1 MNGQGR
7 SHGRSWEG
15 ICPPTWVPGPPTGE
29 PGPVNQNE
37 FFPTKGLFLRTEILL
52 GFISCPCGWSHTIPQ
67 EKKLD
72 VEVLG
77 CGGYIWSAVVR
88 PVGRTAK
95 FSEITFEAAYGREIN
110 IQFSGNNSVGY
121 SCSQHANCMLPQ
133 VLRHLW
139 HCVV

>member
-1 MNGQGR
+1 MGGPGR
-7 SHGRSWEG
+7 AYAHPLGSQAYRLGSQAQPIRTRFS
-15 ICPPTWVPGPPTGE
+15 P
-29 PGPVNQNE
+29 QKA
-37 FFPTKGLFLRTEILL
+37 FFRTEILL

-77 CGGYIWSAVVR
+77 CRGYIWSAVVR

-95 FSEITFEAAYGREIN
+95 FSEITFEVAYGGEIN
-110 IQFSGNNSVGY
+110 IQLSGNSSVGY